1 MPAKFIRVRDSR
13 TGGEYS
19 VTAAALAKDPGHL
32 TELKE
37 PAVDARGY
45 ALPPK
50 AAAPAVHSVTVT
62 EPAKTTTTK
71 KEG

>member
-1 MPAKFIRVRDSR
+1 MPTRFVRVRDSR

-19 VTAAALAKDPGHL
+19 VSVAALAKDPGHL
-32 TELKE
+32 TEIKE

-50 AAAPAVHSVTVT
+50 ATQPQPATVT
-62 EPAKTTTTK
+62 EPAKTTTK

>member
-1 MPAKFIRVRDSR
+1 MPAQFIRVRDSR

-50 AAAPAVHSVTVT
+50 ATQPHPVTVT
-62 EPAKTTTTK
+62 EPAKTTTK

>member
-1 MPAKFIRVRDSR
+1 MPTKFVRVRDSR

-32 TELKE
+32 TEIKE
-37 PAVDARGY
+37 PAADARGY

-50 AAAPAVHSVTVT
+50 PAAPAPQPVTVT
-62 EPAKTTTTK
+62 EPAKTATK
-71 KEG
+71 KES